1 MVFSPD
7 YMTYSRYVGDKSF
20 KFCLL
25 FTLKNK
31 TTDLMLRRVDM
42 TVQFNN

>member
-1 MVFSPD
+1 
-7 YMTYSRYVGDKSF
+7 MTYSRYVSDKSF

-31 TTDLMLRRVDM
+31 PTQLMFRRLDM
-42 TVQFNN
+42 TMQFNN